1 MNGSSISV
9 VSVVWVYYFAGALPF
24 RLATFGSGSGSIWL
38 DTVSCNGSEA
48 RLLDCPAD
56 PVGSHNCGHSEDA
69 GVQCQDIG
77 IDIGAYMNRTND
89 HGHNYFRFW
98 R

>member
-56 PVGSHNCGHSEDA
+56 PTTVATLRMPECS
-69 GVQCQDIG
+69 V
-77 IDIGAYMNRTND
+77 RT
-89 HGHNYFRFW
+89 
-98 R
+98 